1 MDYYYIHCMHMYRG
15 FKKEQTNVIIWCMSF
30 HFPYSFVAQMYS
42 VNFQTWSAVIV
53 FLSSLSQGWHD
64 DADRKMSLTSLGQDQ
79 AKFGSK
85 TALNRRVMATP
96 AQITCKGQCPI
107 QFFFFFIR
115 QCDTQV

>member
-1 MDYYYIHCMHMYRG
+1 MHTYRG
-15 FKKEQTNVIIWCMSF
+15 FKKGQTNVIIWCMSF
-30 HFPYSFVAQMYS
+30 YFPYSLVAQIYS

-64 DADRKMSLTSLGQDQ
+64 DTDRKMSLTSLGQDQ

-96 AQITCKGQCPI
+96 TPITCKGQCPI
-107 QFFFFFIR
+107 QFFFLFVFVR